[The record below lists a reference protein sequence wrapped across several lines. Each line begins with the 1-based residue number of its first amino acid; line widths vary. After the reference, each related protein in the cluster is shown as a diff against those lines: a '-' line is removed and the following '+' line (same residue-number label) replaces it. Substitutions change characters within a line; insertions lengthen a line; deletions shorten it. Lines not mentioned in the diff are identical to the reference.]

1 MFGILAHFNVS
12 VGVFFLILL
21 IINLAAMFENIVCE
35 YLLLI
40 STKRANYESNE
51 TQNHLPIF
59 YGFKA
64 FGAIVGVFFGGR
76 IIDTYGNERCFYIN
90 SVLPI
95 FIIFFAM
102 LYLERK
108 HR

>member
-1 MFGILAHFNVS
+1 M
-12 VGVFFLILL
+12 FFLILL
-21 IINLAAMFENIVCE
+21 LINLAAMFENIVCE

-40 STKRANYESNE
+40 STKKANYETNE
-51 TQNHLPIF
+51 NSNHLPIF

-64 FGAIVGVFFGGR
+64 FGAIIGVFMGGR
-76 IIDTYGNERCFYIN
+76 IIDNYSNERCFYIN
-90 SVLPI
+90 SLLPL
-95 FIIFFAM
+95 FVIFFSM